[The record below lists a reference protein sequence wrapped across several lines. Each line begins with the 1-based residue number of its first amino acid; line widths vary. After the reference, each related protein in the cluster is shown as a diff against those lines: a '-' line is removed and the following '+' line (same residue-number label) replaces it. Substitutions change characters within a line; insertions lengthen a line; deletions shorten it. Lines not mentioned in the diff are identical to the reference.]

1 MKIADLVTLDDKAE
15 FRSDVQL
22 DAYDR
27 PEPNLALL
35 RSYLFSSAIPTRSLS
50 LTRDIS
56 AVGVLKELVDTYLNE
71 RNVNRLCLIANYGHG
86 KSHLA
91 LALANYFGR
100 AADSPELAVLYPKI
114 AAAIDDPAGATRYR
128 EFKQNRGEFLLIR
141 LRGDVPQSLHAQFLL
156 GLSRG
161 LDEHEATR
169 GIKPPF
175 WYEQAARLLVG
186 LTREEQARANEWLAR
201 RNRDLALLRLDIE
214 SRKDVFDETV
224 GALEAAKGMK
234 PALSE
239 VALAEALRWA
249 VDAVVDKGLLG
260 GILVLFDEFSLY
272 VERYGHR
279 TAPAELQ
286 DLLNGVDNLR
296 GKAVFLAFAQADPD
310 TTADNLHSLN
320 PNGRTSLK
328 KALNRLEGRRQLST
342 LLESVIDAYLSQR
355 NTAWASFTESR
366 EVKGRLFSASD
377 VAFDRFSRRYR
388 DTLRWSPQTFQETV
402 TKGCFPLHPITTYL
416 LCNMTLGTTSDA
428 GSARTMLGFVREYL
442 QEKQSEP
449 AVIDG
454 RPNWV
459 LPVDLIDYFEARFA
473 GADYTAFRTALTA
486 AGPDTTPAQQALLKA
501 LLLQQLAGVA
511 VRLSEDQRAF
521 LAQCAGLA
529 EDEAKRELRALSER
543 NVILWNPERK
553 TYSLFPVTANPQT
566 LEKKIR
572 EKIERLGYDTA
583 ALEALNAML
592 REKVPNL
599 VFGSK
604 PIQVEWGHA
613 DDWAAGEAI
622 VTAESFTAETLRQQ
636 VGSNQY
642 GPRGEL
648 LEGFRSYVFWLLAR
662 TDEELEQFR
671 QNAQRVV
678 DEAFPGDFPVPVVVV
693 LPDQP
698 QERVIN
704 AFQRLRAMEKFS
716 NAEREEAGPEMLK
729 HAQAGS
735 QADLLAG
742 LTAVRGDSTQPFD
755 VVRDT
760 SNYVVPNAYRTRVHV
775 ASRAALKNLLR
786 ESYEWAYPFR
796 PPVFDTRYRAAAQGG
811 GKLKGSV
818 IKIAT
823 HLLRGRSRRL
833 PELAVGAESAM
844 MRDVYNKYLLA
855 GWKMLKTDYTLQPPS
870 VAGLRHTWDDFDK
883 AFAPGGN
890 ASRLGPALMKL
901 LNPPFGFDYNTALLL
916 FAGWIGYHGSSIRIS
931 QGGRLTKP
939 DVFDAGLTKSAKEF
953 FKYIQD
959 NRIALERHD
968 PGEAER
974 VVRAMLNA
982 LRARPHDQSEALTL
996 LDQLRDVAGDDR
1008 ADPRLREEVA
1018 NGIAQLQ
1025 SALDA
1030 ARKYDSDATAI
1041 DKAMK
1046 TADLPR
1052 LLELRRKVAAL
1063 EPVEMVKSQ
1072 APQPAIMQV
1081 ALDAAIDDRVRHIAD
1096 EFSRLDDI
1104 NAYQWHQRR
1113 LQESRKSLSEA
1124 GLTEPLKTL
1133 DEALSQ
1139 LDEREKALRAIM
1151 QEQPTRDMIA
1161 LMRVD
1166 VPLAALY
1173 AQRDKLHGLDGFSD
1187 STMALRDEKLAQT
1200 TAEIARLERDARN
1213 LPAEILGA
1221 VDQRSLRLILEKVI
1235 RIGDRYEGTPVAE
1248 QIQSAKSQID
1258 RYGTFLSRLNELKG
1272 GISNLRGPE
1281 DATRLLA
1288 TVDEMEVGSKS
1299 WMDEAQQQMLAD
1311 ARQRVESQVAAKRK
1325 AAADWFHQIEAE
1337 ARNNGNP
1344 VRLLEKLQ
1352 AAPPFLAYDQR
1363 DRVQQLSSQ
1372 AERRIDQDVVAQIEQ
1387 QFCKIR
1393 DPKLRQA
1400 CLDRLQQLM
1409 REPQS

>member
-1 MKIADLVTLDDKAE
+1 MKIAELVTLDDKAE

-27 PEPNLALL
+27 PEQNLALL
-35 RSYLFSSAIPTRSLS
+35 HSYLFSSAIPARSLS

-56 AVGVLKELVDTYLNE
+56 AVGLLKELVDIYLNE
-71 RNVNRLCLIANYGHG
+71 RNINRLCLIANYGHG

-100 AADSPELAVLYPKI
+100 AVDSPELGVLYPKI
-114 AAAIDDPAGATRYR
+114 AAAIDDPAGATRYQ
-128 EFKQNRGEFLLIR
+128 EFKKNRGEFLLIR

-161 LDEHEATR
+161 LAEHEATR

-175 WYEQAARLLVG
+175 WYQEAMRLLAA
-186 LTREEQARANEWLAR
+186 LSPQEAARANEWLAQ

-214 SRKDVFDETV
+214 TRKDVFDETV

-249 VDAVVDKGLLG
+249 ADEVVGQGLLG

-286 DLLNGVDNLR
+286 DLLNGIDNLR
-296 GKAVFLAFAQADPD
+296 GRAVFLAFAQADPD

-320 PNGRTSLK
+320 HSGRASLK
-328 KALNRLEGRRQLST
+328 KALTRLEGKRQLST
-342 LLESVIDAYLSQR
+342 LLESVIDAYLTQR
-355 NTAWASFTESR
+355 KGAWDQFVEPPVVR
-366 EVKGRLFSASD
+366 GRLFNASD

-388 DTLRWSPQTFQETV
+388 ETLRWSTQTFQEKV

-442 QEKQSEP
+442 QEKQSQP
-449 AVIDG
+449 AVVDG

-459 LPVDLIDYFEARFA
+459 LPVDLIDYFEARFSS
-473 GADYTAFRTALTA
+473 ADYTAYRTALTA
-486 AGPDTTPAQQALLKA
+486 AGPDASPGEQALLKA
-501 LLLQQLAGVA
+501 LLLQQLAGVT

-521 LAQCAGLA
+521 LAQCAGLS
-529 EDEAKRELRALSER
+529 EDETKRELRALSER
-543 NVILWNPERK
+543 NVILWNPDRK

-572 EKIERLGYDTA
+572 EKIEQLGYDTA
-583 ALEALNAML
+583 ALQALNAML
-592 REKVPNL
+592 REKIPNL

-613 DDWAAGEAI
+613 DDWAAGEAL
-622 VTAESFTAETLRQQ
+622 VTAEGFTAEALRQQ
-636 VGSNQY
+636 VGSNHY
-642 GPRGEL
+642 GPRGEI

-662 TDEELEQFR
+662 TDEELEQF
-671 QNAQRVV
+671 QQTAQRVV

-693 LPDQP
+693 LPDRP

-716 NAEREEAGPEMLK
+716 NSEREEAGPEMLK

-742 LTAVRGDSTQPFD
+742 LTAVRGDSAQPFD

-760 SNYVVPNAYRTRVHV
+760 SSYVVPNTYRTRVQV
-775 ASRAALKNLLR
+775 APRIPLKSLLR

-811 GKLKGSV
+811 GKLKGAV
-818 IKIAT
+818 TKIAT
-823 HLLRGRSRRL
+823 HLINGRSRSL
-833 PELAVGAESAM
+833 PDLAVGGDAAM
-844 MRDVYNKYLLA
+844 MRDVYGNYLRA
-855 GWKMLKTDYTLQPPS
+855 GWKLLQSDYSLQPPP
-870 VAGLRHTWDDFDK
+870 APGLRRAWDTLDK
-883 AFAPGGN
+883 AFEPGTPG
-890 ASRLGPALMKL
+890 SRLSTVLSIL
-901 LNPPFGFDYNTALLL
+901 LAPPFGFDYNTALLL
-916 FAGWIGYHGSSIRIS
+916 FAGWVGYYGSDVRVS
-931 QGGRLTKP
+931 QVGRLVKVS
-939 DVFDAGLTKSAKEF
+939 VFNDALTRSAKEF
-953 FKYIQD
+953 FKQVYD
-959 NRIALERHD
+959 NKITLERRD
-968 PGEAER
+968 PSENEQA
-974 VVRAMLNA
+974 VRSLLAG
-982 LRARPHDQSEALTL
+982 LRGRP
-996 LDQLRDVAGDDR
+996 LDQQQALNHLEELRGVAEDERMDARLRDEVAG
-1008 ADPRLREEVA
+1008 AVK
-1018 NGIAQLQ
+1018 QLQ
-1025 SALDA
+1025 QALDA
-1030 ARKYDSDATAI
+1030 AHKYDNDAAAI
-1041 DKAMK
+1041 SKAMP
-1046 TADLPR
+1046 TADLRR
-1052 LLELRRKVAAL
+1052 LLELRRKVGAL
-1063 EPVEMVKSQ
+1063 EPVEMVQPQ
-1072 APQPAIMQV
+1072 APPPAALQTTMDEAIDRQV
-1081 ALDAAIDDRVRHIAD
+1081 HRLAAEYSALDD
-1096 EFSRLDDI
+1096 L
-1104 NAYQWHQRR
+1104 NAYQWHLRQ
-1113 LQESRKSLSEA
+1113 LQESRKALSEA

-1133 DEALSQ
+1133 DEALLR

-1161 LMRVD
+1161 LMRID

-1173 AQRDKLHGLDGFSD
+1173 AQRDTLHGLEGFSE
-1187 STMALRDEKLAQT
+1187 STMALRDKKVAQT
-1200 TAEIARLERDARN
+1200 TAEIARLEQEART
-1213 LPAEILGA
+1213 LPAQILNTP
-1221 VDQRSLRLILEKVI
+1221 DQKSLRGLLERVI
-1235 RIGDRYEGTPVAE
+1235 RIGDRYEGTPAAE
-1248 QIQSAKSQID
+1248 QIQAATSLID
-1258 RYGTFLSRLNELKG
+1258 RYGSFLLRLHDLRG
-1272 GISNLRGPE
+1272 AIPNLRGPE

-1288 TVDEMEVGSKS
+1288 TIDELEADGKP
-1299 WMDEAQQQMLAD
+1299 WMGEQQQQMLAD

-1325 AAADWFHQIEAE
+1325 TAADWFQQIEVE
-1337 ARNNGNP
+1337 ARSNGNP

-1352 AAPPFLAYDQR
+1352 VAPPFLTNDQR
-1363 DRVQQLSSQ
+1363 SRIQQLSLQ
-1372 AERRIDQDVVAQIEQ
+1372 AERQIEQDVVAQIER
-1387 QFCKIR
+1387 QFRKIG
-1393 DPKLRQA
+1393 DPQLRQSCIA
-1400 CLDRLQQLM
+1400 RLQQLM
-1409 REPQS
+1409 QEPQS

>member
-1 MKIADLVTLDDKAE
+1 MKIAELVTLDDKAE

-27 PEPNLALL
+27 PEQNLALL
-35 RSYLFSSAIPTRSLS
+35 NSYLFSSAIPARSLS

-56 AVGVLKELVDTYLNE
+56 AVGLLKELVDIYLNE
-71 RNVNRLCLIANYGHG
+71 RNINRLCLIANYGHG

-100 AADSPELAVLYPKI
+100 AVDSPELGVLYPKI
-114 AAAIDDPAGATRYR
+114 AAAIDDPAGATRYQ

-141 LRGDVPQSLHAQFLL
+141 LRGDVPQSLHAQLLL

-161 LDEHEATR
+161 LAEHEATR

-175 WYEQAARLLVG
+175 WYQEAMRLLAALSPPEVV
-186 LTREEQARANEWLAR
+186 RANEWLAR

-214 SRKDVFDETV
+214 TRKDVFDETV

-249 VDAVVDKGLLG
+249 ADEVVGQGLLG

-286 DLLNGVDNLR
+286 DLLNGIDNLR
-296 GKAVFLAFAQADPD
+296 GQAVFLAFAQADPD

-320 PNGRTSLK
+320 PSGRASLK
-328 KALNRLEGRRQLST
+328 KVLTRLERKLQLST
-342 LLESVIDAYLSQR
+342 LLESVIDAYLMQR
-355 NTAWASFTESR
+355 DTAWATFTESR
-366 EVKGRLFSASD
+366 EVKGRLFNASD
-377 VAFDRFSRRYR
+377 VAFDRFRRRYH
-388 DTLRWSPQTFQETV
+388 DTLRWTPQSFQETV

-442 QEKQSEP
+442 QEKQSQP
-449 AVIDG
+449 AVVDG

-473 GADYTAFRTALTA
+473 SADYTAYRTALTA
-486 AGPDTTPAQQALLKA
+486 AGPDASPGEQALLKG
-501 LLLQQLAGVA
+501 LLLQQLAGVT

-521 LAQCAGLA
+521 LAQCAGLS

-543 NVILWNPERK
+543 NVILWNPDRK

-572 EKIERLGYDTA
+572 EKIEQMGYDTA

-592 REKVPNL
+592 REKIPNL

-613 DDWAAGEAI
+613 DDWAAGEAV
-622 VTAESFTAETLRQQ
+622 VTAEGFTAEALRQQ
-636 VGSNQY
+636 VGRNHY
-642 GPRGEL
+642 GPRGEI
-648 LEGFRSYVFWLLAR
+648 LEGSRSYVFWLLAR

-671 QNAQRVV
+671 QTAQRVV

-693 LPDQP
+693 LPDRP

-716 NAEREEAGPEMLK
+716 NSEREEAGPEMLK

-742 LTAVRGDSTQPFD
+742 LTAVRGDSAQPFD

-760 SNYVVPNAYRTRVHV
+760 SSYVVPNAYRTRVQAHPRG
-775 ASRAALKNLLR
+775 SLKALLR

-818 IKIAT
+818 IKVAT

-833 PELAVGAESAM
+833 PELAVGSESAM
-844 MRDVYNKYLLA
+844 MRDVFNNYLRI
-855 GWKMLKTDYTLQPPS
+855 GWRMLQADYTLQPPS
-870 VAGLRHTWDDFDK
+870 VAGLRHAWDDLDK

-901 LNPPFGFDYNTALLL
+901 LSPPFGFDYNTALLL
-916 FAGWIGYHGSSIRIS
+916 FAGWIGYHGGSVRIS

-939 DVFDAGLTKSAKEF
+939 EVFDAGLTKSAKEF

-968 PGEAER
+968 PSEAER
-974 VVRAMLNA
+974 VVRAILTS
-982 LRARPHDQSEALTL
+982 LHTRPHDQSDALNL
-996 LDQLRDVAGDDR
+996 LDQLRGVADDER
-1008 ADPRLREEVA
+1008 ADPRLRQEVT
-1018 NGIAQLQ
+1018 NGIEQLQ
-1025 SALDA
+1025 RALDA
-1030 ARKYDSDATAI
+1030 ARKYDSDATTI

-1046 TADLPR
+1046 TADLRR
-1052 LLELRRKVAAL
+1052 LLELRHKVGAL
-1063 EPVEMVKSQ
+1063 EPVELVQPQ
-1072 APQPAIMQV
+1072 APLPAALQTAMDEAVDRQV
-1081 ALDAAIDDRVRHIAD
+1081 HRLAAEYSALDD
-1096 EFSRLDDI
+1096 L
-1104 NAYQWHQRR
+1104 NAYQWHLRQ
-1113 LQESRKSLSEA
+1113 LQESRKALSEA

-1133 DEALSQ
+1133 DEALSR

-1173 AQRDKLHGLDGFSD
+1173 AQRETLHGLEGFSE
-1187 STMALRDEKLAQT
+1187 STMALRDKKASQT
-1200 TAEIARLERDARN
+1200 TAEIARLEQEART
-1213 LPAEILGA
+1213 LPAQILSTP
-1221 VDQRSLRLILEKVI
+1221 DQKSLRGLLERVI

-1248 QIQSAKSQID
+1248 QIQAATSLID
-1258 RYGTFLSRLNELKG
+1258 RYGSFLLRLHELRG
-1272 GISNLRGPE
+1272 AIPNLRGPE
-1281 DATRLLA
+1281 DAMRLLA
-1288 TVDEMEVGSKS
+1288 TVDEL
-1299 WMDEAQQQMLAD
+1299 EADGKPWISERQQQMLED
-1311 ARQRVESQVAAKRK
+1311 ARQRVESQVATKRK
-1325 AAADWFHQIEAE
+1325 AAADWFQQIEVE

-1352 AAPPFLAYDQR
+1352 AVPPFLAYDQR
-1363 DRVQQLSSQ
+1363 DRIQQLGLQ
-1372 AERRIDQDVVAQIEQ
+1372 AERRIEQDVVAQIER
-1387 QFCKIR
+1387 QFRKIR
-1393 DPKLRQA
+1393 DPQMRQS
-1400 CLDRLQQLM
+1400 CIDRLQQLM
-1409 REPQS
+1409 QEPQS